1 MKIEFEIVKMDV
13 ADIITTSGLC
23 PKNNETGDNEI

>member
-13 ADIITTSGLC
+13 ADIITTSAC
-23 PKNNETGDNEI
+23 IKYSETGDNEV

>member
-13 ADIITTSGLC
+13 ADIITTSAPC
-23 PKNNETGDNEI
+23 ITHNETDDTEI